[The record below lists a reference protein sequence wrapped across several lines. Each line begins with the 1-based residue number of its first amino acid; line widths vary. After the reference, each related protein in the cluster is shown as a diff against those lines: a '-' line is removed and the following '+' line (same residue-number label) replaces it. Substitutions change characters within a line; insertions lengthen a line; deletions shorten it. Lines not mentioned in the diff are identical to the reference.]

1 MERKIIKYDAF
12 VKKFQ
17 PKKTTDDCY
26 TPEAV
31 YGAVLDWVERNAV
44 VEFGDVVRPFY
55 PGGDYEHAYYP
66 DGCAVIDN
74 PPFSV
79 LEKILA
85 FYVTKGVRFFL
96 FAPALTLFSGKTRRR
111 LTLVS
116 AFASVVYENGA
127 VVRTSFVTN
136 MLDPDI
142 AFMTAPDLKKG
153 VEAACKKE
161 TKKIPKMAWPYNV
174 LGVQKVQKIAS
185 VPFVIRRNECE
196 IVSSLK
202 DSKIFGGGLLVSDSA
217 AAELR
222 AAELRAAELRA
233 AELRAAELRQKE
245 EIIKVELSPENRR
258 IINRLNGEGTDG
270 EQLKLFKE

>member
-1 MERKIIKYDAF
+1 MERKIIKYDDF

-31 YGAVLDWVERNAV
+31 YDVVLDWVERNAV

-55 PGGDYEHAYYP
+55 PGQDYERAEYP
-66 DGCAVIDN
+66 EGCVVIDN

-85 FYVTKGVRFFL
+85 FYVTKGIRFFL

-116 AFASVVYENGA
+116 AFASIVYENGA

-153 VEAACKKE
+153 VEEACKKE
-161 TKKIPKMAWPYNV
+161 TKKTRKMAWPYNV
-174 LGVQKVQKIAS
+174 VGINKAHKIVS
-185 VPFVIRRNECE
+185 IPFVIRRNECE
-196 IVSSLK
+196 IVGTVGGEKL
-202 DSKIFGGGLLVSDSA
+202 FGKGMLVSDRT

-222 AAELRAAELRA
+222 AAELRS
-233 AELRAAELRQKE
+233 QKE
-245 EIIKVELSPENRR
+245 SILIELSPEDCR
-258 IINRLNGEGTDG
+258 IIDRLNGNMAKE
-270 EQLKLFKE
+270 EQLKIFKE

>member
-1 MERKIIKYDAF
+1 MKRKIIKYDDF

-31 YGAVLDWVERNAV
+31 YDVVLDWVERNAV

-55 PGGDYEHAYYP
+55 PEQDYERAEYP
-66 DGCAVIDN
+66 EGCAVIDN

-85 FYVTKGVRFFL
+85 FYVTKGIRFFL

-116 AFASVVYENGA
+116 AFASAVYENGA

-142 AFMTAPDLKKG
+142 AFMTCLLYTSD
-153 VEAACKKE
+153 AADE
-161 TKKIPKMAWPYNV
+161 
-174 LGVQKVQKIAS
+174 
-185 VPFVIRRNECE
+185 
-196 IVSSLK
+196 
-202 DSKIFGGGLLVSDSA
+202 
-217 AAELR
+217 
-222 AAELRAAELRA
+222 
-233 AELRAAELRQKE
+233 
-245 EIIKVELSPENRR
+245 
-258 IINRLNGEGTDG
+258 
-270 EQLKLFKE
+270 

>member
-1 MERKIIKYDAF
+1 MERKIIKYDDF

-17 PKKTTDDCY
+17 SKKTTDDCY

-31 YGAVLDWVERNAV
+31 FGVVLDWVERNTV

-74 PPFSV
+74 PPFSM

-85 FYVTKGVRFFL
+85 FYVTRGIRFFL

-116 AFASVVYENGA
+116 AFASVTYENGA

-142 AFMTAPDLKKG
+142 ALMTAPDLKKG
-153 VEAACKKE
+153 VEEACKKE
-161 TKKIPKMAWPYNV
+161 TKKMRRIAWPYNL
-174 LGVQKVQKIAS
+174 LGIQKVQKIAGTPFA
-185 VPFVIRRNECE
+185 VPRKECE
-196 IVSSLK
+196 IVKSLK
-202 DSKIFGGGLLVSDSA
+202 NMRPFGGGMLLSDRVA
-217 AAELR
+217 AKLRDAELQAANLHAANLYAAELLY
-222 AAELRAAELRA
+222 E
-233 AELRAAELRQKE
+233 KE
-245 EIIKVELSPENRR
+245 RILVELLPEEWR
-258 IINRLNGEGTDG
+258 IINRLNGEVEE
-270 EQLKLFKE
+270 EQLKIFEE